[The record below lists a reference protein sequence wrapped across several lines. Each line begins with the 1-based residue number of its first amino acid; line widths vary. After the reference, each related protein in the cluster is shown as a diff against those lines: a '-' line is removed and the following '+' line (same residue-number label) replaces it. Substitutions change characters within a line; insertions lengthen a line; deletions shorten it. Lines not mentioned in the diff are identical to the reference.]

1 MNFNSFQPP
10 YYPFLYLFLSN
21 WNLSSHKSLIYF
33 HVFFLYVRHW
43 QSFCLS
49 LSGRLLIKAI
59 SPYQWLHHWTK
70 WDSSSLSNYQLPRS
84 LRKGWDL
91 ISLSPIQEELLMGPT
106 YRSLTDNHNC
116 SEFMSEKALLYPEET
131 FLLLSLA
138 LPFFLPLVS
147 QYSLSLGGHG
157 IKVSLGVKQSI
168 VT

>member
-1 MNFNSFQPP
+1 
-10 YYPFLYLFLSN
+10 
-21 WNLSSHKSLIYF
+21 
-33 HVFFLYVRHW
+33 
-43 QSFCLS
+43 
-49 LSGRLLIKAI
+49 
-59 SPYQWLHHWTK
+59 
-70 WDSSSLSNYQLPRS
+70 
-84 LRKGWDL
+84 
-91 ISLSPIQEELLMGPT
+91 MGPT